1 MTLRLPAR
9 ARLPLLLG
17 AGLLAA
23 GARPVPAVAA
33 DEAALGDPAAPVTMI
48 EYASLTCPHCAAF
61 HKELLPGIKE
71 RWIDTGKVRYVFRDF
86 PLDGVALRA
95 AVIAH
100 CAGPERYYA
109 FLDAMFANQTSWAR
123 AKDPVAAL
131 KQLARLGGLPE
142 DKVDACLADEAMS
155 NAVLQDRLDGEKE
168 FKVDSTPTLV
178 INGTVYE
185 GDRTLDGL
193 AAVIDPLTQ

>member
-1 MTLRLPAR
+1 MTLRLSAR

-23 GARPVPAVAA
+23 GALPVPAVAA
-33 DEAALGDPAAPVTMI
+33 DEVALGDPAAPVTMI

-86 PLDGVALRA
+86 PLDGVALKA
-95 AVIAH
+95 AVLAH
-100 CAGPERYYA
+100 CAGPDRYYA
-109 FLDAMFANQTSWAR
+109 FLDALFSSQTTWAR
-123 AKDPVAAL
+123 AKDPVAAI
-131 KQLARLGGLPE
+131 KQLARLGGLSE
-142 DKVDACLADEAMS
+142 EKADACLADEAMS
-155 NAVLQDRLDGEKE
+155 NAVLQSRLDGEKE
-168 FKVDSTPTLV
+168 FKVDSTPTII

-185 GDRTLDGL
+185 GDRTLDAF

>member
-23 GARPVPAVAA
+23 GAMPAVAA
-33 DEAALGDPAAPVTMI
+33 EGQEVALGDAAAPVTMI

-193 AAVIDPLTQ
+193 AAVIDPLT

>member
-23 GARPVPAVAA
+23 GARPVPAIAA

-142 DKVDACLADEAMS
+142 DKVEACLADEAMS

-193 AAVIDPLTQ
+193 AAVIDPLT